1 MIYDERIKY
10 SVLRIFGQNSEV
22 YQALKNGERIS
33 KIIKKAYSKKGPYV
47 SRIREKRM
55 LFEECKKMEEN
66 FDKQNL
72 TGVEI

>member
-22 YQALKNGERIS
+22 YKALENGERIS
-33 KIIKKAYSKKGPYV
+33 KCIKKSLGKKGPYV

-55 LFEECKKMEEN
+55 LFEECKKMESEY
-66 FDKQNL
+66 DKQNQ
-72 TGVEI
+72 TGVGI